1 MVKRRS
7 SGHTLLW
14 KASRT
19 LKYLVLFG
27 VSLIFIYPF
36 YYVFVLATRERANM
50 FKVPPPFWFGHG
62 IGNNYSSLLKNLP
75 FWRNM
80 LNSTGIAV
88 LATFTTLFFCTMAGF
103 AFAKYKFKGKNFL
116 FNFILAT
123 LAIPQLLG
131 IIPFFKMMVWFN
143 WLNTW
148 FPLFIP
154 TMANAFGIFLM
165 RQYLNS
171 SVPLDLLDAARIDG
185 IGEFKIL
192 FKVVFPLAKPA
203 LAVLGISTFI
213 GSWNNFFGA
222 LVILRDKRAYTIPVA
237 LSSLLGV
244 HNIDFGAIMMGTA
257 LSLVPLLVIFLF
269 FSKKIISNLLA
280 GSLKGVAR

>member
-1 MVKRRS
+1 MVKKRS
-7 SGHTLLW
+7 AGHTLLW
-14 KASRT
+14 KVSGT

-36 YYVFVLATRERANM
+36 YYVFVLATRERGNM

-62 IGNNYSSLLKNLP
+62 IVDNYNSLLKNLP

-88 LATFTTLFFCTMAGF
+88 LATFTTVIFCTMAGF
-103 AFAKYKFKGKNFL
+103 AFAKYKFKGENFL
-116 FNFILAT
+116 FNFILVT

-165 RQYLNS
+165 RQYLAG

-192 FKVVFPLAKPA
+192 VKVVFPLAKPA
-203 LAVLGISTFI
+203 IAVLGISTFI

-237 LSSLLGV
+237 LSSLLGI

-269 FSKKIISNLLA
+269 FSKQIISNLLA